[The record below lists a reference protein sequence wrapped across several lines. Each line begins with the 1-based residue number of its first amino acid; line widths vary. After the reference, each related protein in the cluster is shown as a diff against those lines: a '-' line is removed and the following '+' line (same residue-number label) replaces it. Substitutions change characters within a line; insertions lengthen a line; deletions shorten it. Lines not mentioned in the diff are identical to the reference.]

1 VSGRVSRLLFSA
13 SLMALLAGCSSL
25 GFGGDKQPATQVT
38 VQPQADDGSAA
49 SPVGAQAAAEP
60 VIPAAPGPAYVAGK
74 CPQVVVRDEGA
85 VHRVYKGAKTD
96 PQQLSYQASLVQATR
111 QCTTN
116 GTSLNI
122 TVVAQGRVVSGPA
135 GMPSA
140 VNLPIK
146 VEVLDGENVL
156 YTDTT
161 SFAVTM
167 PGGESTTQF
176 LYTDNKVTTT
186 GGSGGFTQVVV
197 SFNEGGAGKAKPVGK
212 KKK

>member
-1 VSGRVSRLLFSA
+1 
-13 SLMALLAGCSSL
+13 MAFLAGCSSL

-49 SPVGAQAAAEP
+49 SPVGAQAAPA
-60 VIPAAPGPAYVAGK
+60 VPAAPGPAYVAGK
-74 CPQVVVRDEGA
+74 CPTVVVRDEGA

-122 TVVAQGRVVSGPA
+122 TVVAQGRLVSGPA
-135 GMPSA
+135 GMPST

-146 VEVLDGENVL
+146 VEVMDGEKVL

-161 SFAVTM
+161 SYAVTVA
-167 PGGESTTQF
+167 GGETTTQF
-176 LYTDNKVTTT
+176 LYTDSKVSTT

-197 SFNEGGAGKAKPVGK
+197 SFDEGGAQKAKPVRK

>member
-1 VSGRVSRLLFSA
+1 MSGRISRLLFSA
-13 SLMALLAGCSSL
+13 SLVAVLSGCSSL

-38 VQPQADDGSAA
+38 VQPQADNGSA
-49 SPVGAQAAAEP
+49 SVPVGAAT
-60 VIPAAPGPAYVAGK
+60 PAAPAAGGAYVAGK
-74 CPQVVVRDEGA
+74 CPQVVVRDEGS
-85 VHRVYKGAKTD
+85 VHQVYKGAKTD

-122 TVVAQGRVVSGPA
+122 TVVAQGRLVSGQA

-140 VNLPIK
+140 VSLPIK
-146 VEVLDGENVL
+146 VEVMDGEKVL

-161 SFAVTM
+161 SFPVTM
-167 PGGESTTQF
+167 PPGESTTQF
-176 LYTDNKVTTT
+176 LYTDSKVTTT

-197 SFNEGGAGKAKPVGK
+197 SFDEGGAQKTKQPVK
-212 KKK
+212 KKKK